1 MLKVETNLIITSRH
15 GLTCVAG
22 EPIPA
27 GTLVWARDHEPGLT
41 ADEVETLEPVAAAF
55 VDRNAPVCDGTA
67 YLMVDNARFINH
79 SSTPNIGYKGGDRT
93 KAYALVDINRQE
105 ELLIDYRQ
113 SCDDSAECLE
123 FEEK

>member
-1 MLKVETNLIITSRH
+1 MLRIKTDISLDYRH

-22 EPIPA
+22 EFIPA
-27 GTLVWARDHEPGLT
+27 GTLVWVRDHEPGLT
-41 ADEVETLEPVAAAF
+41 ADEVEALEPAAAAF
-55 VDRNAPVCDGTA
+55 VERNAPVCEGVA

-79 SSTPNIGYKGGDRT
+79 RSTPNIGYKGGDRT
-93 KAYALVDINRQE
+93 RAYALRDINRQE